1 MRLNLIGQNFW
12 NPNWRGGRLCGAKE
26 KGREKLESIK
36 PTSWI
41 DLGKSLKPLSFYIEL
56 ETRYSCGCFHE
67 EWPKIGTHLGEENR
81 LQWQPRGSEEKVGI
95 QACEPTSKL

>member
-1 MRLNLIGQNFW
+1 MVGWIFGNGQTLCECVRLNLIGQNFW

-41 DLGKSLKPLSFYIEL
+41 DQGKSLKPLSFSIKLEL
-56 ETRYSCGCFHE
+56 DTYVVIFHE
-67 EWPKIGTHLGEENR
+67 ESPKNWSLFGEESR
-81 LQWQPRGSEEKVGI
+81 L
-95 QACEPTSKL
+95 